1 MNKKEESYEIWKEE
15 WSKEKNG
22 FCKLESLFVSFSKQT
37 FDWMLHVAMVWF
49 FILIKFNDFMTEFG
63 DKYI

>member
-22 FCKLESLFVSFSKQT
+22 FVSWKVYLSHLVRKLLIECYMLQWFDFLFS
-37 FDWMLHVAMVWF
+37 
-49 FILIKFNDFMTEFG
+49 
-63 DKYI
+63 